1 MLNKTWEFIGFLV
14 IPEQDMDDYSK
25 LAGSYAI
32 VKCSGKFLI
41 CYNKWRQ
48 QWEFPAGKREI
59 GESAMQCAIRELY
72 EETGQIVTDFTFKG
86 LLKSKNLTTGAI
98 KYNPVYLAEI
108 QSLQPFIKNDEI
120 EKIMLWDL
128 KEDIGPFD
136 ELDWAIITFI

>member
-1 MLNKTWEFIGFLV
+1 MV
-14 IPEQDMDDYSK
+14 DYSK

-32 VKCSGKFLI
+32 VNCSGKFLI

-86 LLKSKNLTTGAI
+86 LLKSKNIATGAI

-136 ELDWAIITFI
+136 DLDWAIITFI